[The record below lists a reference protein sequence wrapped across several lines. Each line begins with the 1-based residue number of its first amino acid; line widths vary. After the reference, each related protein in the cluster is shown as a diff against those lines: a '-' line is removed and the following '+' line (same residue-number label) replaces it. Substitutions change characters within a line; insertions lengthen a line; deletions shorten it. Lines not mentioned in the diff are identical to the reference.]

1 MKHVGYSVYKVRIK
15 NSDNNKGKR
24 SGYRLIYYVKKGDEV
39 ILLTLYS
46 KSEQGDISSQEVCA
60 IIDKWKQG

>member
-1 MKHVGYSVYKVRIK
+1 M
-15 NSDNNKGKR
+15 
-24 SGYRLIYYVKKGDEV
+24 IYYVKKGDEV